1 MAKYVIH
8 KVSFFFTD
16 DSLIVLPQEEVT
28 GSVLSTF
35 NTIEEA
41 KTEKA
46 KQDIISVQKLSGS
59 DVKQFYIDSD
69 NEKQIYADLK
79 EYYLSEFNIEIEE
92 NEHFNFPENIS
103 EQQAEEFMEIL
114 NLTFHYIMEY
124 EDDEDPKDFDDYD
137 QIHF

>member
-69 NEKQIYADLK
+69 NDKQIYADLK

-92 NEHFNFPENIS
+92 NEYFNFPENIS
-103 EQQAEEFMEIL
+103 EQQAEKFMEIL